1 MSGCAARGR
10 HFALLIALL
19 TVFFSSSGQTSD
31 AHTDQPE
38 TQFFTS
44 ANGIDSL
51 GLDLYPSQP
60 ESPLH
65 GWGVI
70 HLHGG
75 GFSGGTRNDAHSQQ
89 LAQALGSMG
98 VQVISIDYRLRQIGR
113 GFHCDVPIEAKR
125 EAILWAAEDLGMA
138 VEHVAD
144 RFPAGL
150 VVCGTSAGAEA
161 ALHAVFHLG
170 LPGIRGVVSI
180 AGAMEAPGGTEPQV
194 PLLAFHGTCDA
205 LVPFCE
211 AVHHHC
217 PADSPGAL
225 MLLGGGA
232 LAQRMPFVHLI
243 AFEHVGHEISH
254 TQDNIP
260 WIADQITAF
269 VASLHTGSFLPQIQS
284 IPSSEP
290 CSTPHYESLP
300 CY

>member
-1 MSGCAARGR
+1 MSRCDAHGR
-10 HFALLIALL
+10 HFGLLIALL
-19 TVFFSSSGQTSD
+19 TGFFPSSGQTTD
-31 AHTDQPE
+31 ARTGQPE
-38 TQFFTS
+38 TQHYIS
-44 ANGIDSL
+44 ANGMDAL
-51 GLDLYPSQP
+51 GMDLYPAQP

-70 HLHGG
+70 HVHGG
-75 GFSGGTRNDAHSQQ
+75 GFSGGARNDAHSQQ
-89 LAQALGSMG
+89 LAQALGAMG
-98 VQVISIDYRLRQIGR
+98 VQVISIDYRLRQTGQ

-144 RFPAGL
+144 RFPAGV

-170 LPGIRGVVSI
+170 LPGIKGVVSI
-180 AGAMEAPGGTEPQV
+180 AGAMEAPEALETEV

-232 LAQRMPFVHLI
+232 LTRRLPFVHLV
-243 AFEHVGHEISH
+243 AFEHAGHEISH
-254 TQDNIP
+254 TQDY
-260 WIADQITAF
+260 IALIANQITAF
-269 VASLHTGSFLPQIQS
+269 VASLHTGSFEPQIQS

-290 CSTPHYESLP
+290 CSSPHFESLP